1 MSTFGDEGW
10 SAPKNLGPP
19 LNTPGDDLYLVFLA
33 DGRAA
38 YMSSERRG
46 GLGEKDLYEVKFSP
60 ISGRQAQDPLLTVL
74 KGMVIDEETKQ
85 PLESSIE
92 ITDNA
97 KNTLFWSQ
105 RSNSSTGNFLLS
117 LPSGKNYGISVAAP
131 GYLFHSENLELK
143 DAAGYKEV
151 MKVVEM
157 KRLKVGKTIVLNK
170 VFYDFDKETLRP
182 ESATE
187 LDALVL
193 LLKENPSL
201 RIELSN
207 QTDDRG
213 ADDYNQRLSEARAS
227 SVVVHL
233 VGKGIAQ
240 ARFTAKGYGETS
252 PIGTNGTEEGR
263 HRNRRTEFK
272 VLE

>member
-1 MSTFGDEGW
+1 M
-10 SAPKNLGPP
+10 
-19 LNTPGDDLYLVFLA
+19 
-33 DGRAA
+33 
-38 YMSSERRG
+38 
-46 GLGEKDLYEVKFSP
+46 KD
-60 ISGRQAQDPLLTVL
+60 TV
-74 KGMVIDEETKQ
+74 
-85 PLESSIE
+85 
-92 ITDNA
+92 
-97 KNTLFWSQ
+97 
-105 RSNSSTGNFLLS
+105 
-117 LPSGKNYGISVAAP
+117 
-131 GYLFHSENLELK
+131 
-143 DAAGYKEV
+143 GYKEV

-193 LLKENPSL
+193 LQKENPSL

-213 ADDYNQRLSEARAS
+213 ADDYNQRLSEARAL
-227 SVVVHL
+227 SVVVYL
-233 VGKGIAQ
+233 IGKGIAQ
-240 ARFTAKGYGETS
+240 ARFIVKGYGETS
-252 PIGTNGTEEGR
+252 PIGANATEEGR